1 METVD
6 DVSLIDLAVDA
17 NDQRAFAE
25 LVNRHQSKLR
35 YSLRQ
40 LCNYDE
46 ALADDLAQE
55 TFIKAFKQLHNF
67 RKQSKFS
74 SWLYRIGYNTFLE
87 HVRKK
92 KLDTVAI
99 DEDFDR
105 SQQQGFFNSME
116 DPDQVEPAESG
127 LHQKVA
133 ELLSQLDPERRSVL
147 HLFLHRQCTQQE
159 IATTMSIPLGT
170 VKTHI
175 TRGRV
180 QLQAGLSEWKTG
192 GAE

>member
-1 METVD
+1 MKNVEE
-6 DVSLIDLAVDA
+6 SALIDLAVTK

-40 LCNYDE
+40 LCKFDE

-55 TFIKAFKQLHNF
+55 AFIKAFKQLHNF
-67 RKQSKFS
+67 KQQSQFS

-92 KLDTVAI
+92 KLDTVEL
-99 DEDFDR
+99 DENYDR
-105 SQQQGFFNSME
+105 SNEQNFYNSEISESEQSQQQ
-116 DPDQVEPAESG
+116 SG
-127 LHQKVA
+127 LQQKLA
-133 ELLSQLDPERRSVL
+133 EVLATLEPERRSVL
-147 HLFLHRQCTQQE
+147 HLLLHRQYTQQE
-159 IATTMSIPLGT
+159 IANTMSIPLGT

-175 TRGRV
+175 NRGRL
-180 QLQAGLSEWKTG
+180 QLQAGLKEWQPQT
-192 GAE
+192 